1 MLRIS
6 AFRLFSHMC
15 FVGVAACA
23 STSPAKQSTAPGE
36 LLGDFL
42 DDYGARYRI
51 TPTEWTQLPRGRYH
65 VLKWN
70 VAGQYLIARNDSA
83 NASDAGLWTRIDWVT
98 LQGMPPYRW
107 GFCYSAYRAP
117 SAAVAE
123 TVSVARRETPR
134 TGCNGFPFSRMK
146 RTP

>member
-1 MLRIS
+1 MPFFLRSRLLS
-6 AFRLFSHMC
+6 AVSFL
-15 FVGVAACA
+15 GIAACA
-23 STSPAKQSTAPGE
+23 STTPAKETSAPTE
-36 LLGDFL
+36 LLGEFL

-51 TPTEWTQLPRGRYH
+51 TQTEWTQLPRGRYH
-65 VLKWN
+65 ILQWN
-70 VAGQYLIARNDSA
+70 VAGKYLIARNDST
-83 NASDAGLWTRIDWVT
+83 NASDAGLFTRIDWVD
-98 LQGMPPYRW
+98 LPGIPPYRW

-146 RTP
+146 RPP

>member
-1 MLRIS
+1 MNK
-6 AFRLFSHMC
+6 SHLLAAMC
-15 FVGVAACA
+15 CATVTACA
-23 STSPAKQSTAPGE
+23 SASPAKQSLAPASQIGE
-36 LLGDFL
+36 FL
-42 DDYGARYRI
+42 DDYGERYRI
-51 TPTEWTQLPRGRYH
+51 TATEWTQLPRARYH
-65 VLKWN
+65 ILKWN

-83 NASDAGLWTRIDWVT
+83 NASDAGLWTRIDWVD
-98 LQGMPPYRW
+98 LPGMPPYRW

-146 RTP
+146 QAP